1 MRLTPRGW
9 CTLTVAVGLVGL
21 GVAAGYPVLITLG
34 AIAVGAVVAAVGV
47 AGRRPRVEVIREL
60 FPDRVERGGRAGV
73 TLRVHNPGA
82 RRQAGF
88 IAVDRVGADRVTVAV
103 RALPPRSEQSYLSEL
118 PTGRRGRHEVGP
130 MALRRADA
138 LGLGRSELRLGET
151 ATLWVY
157 PKTHPISAVAL
168 ALPLHHHDGEATE
181 TSPRGSLDVREVR
194 AYVPGDE
201 VRHLHWKATAR
212 TGQLM
217 IRDYA
222 DPHQPRFTVLLDD
235 RHTTTTPE
243 EFEEGVELAAS
254 LVVAAA
260 GADHRCQL
268 VTPGGLDLAT
278 DSGSDAV
285 QRYLEALC
293 QVTRARGGGRG
304 EAGPPLVPAALARAG
319 GGTLVVIASA
329 MSADDR
335 LALAGL
341 RPRFSDVVVVSLD
354 GAVRAVPGVRVL
366 GALSAVDAIGQWQT
380 VIA

>member
-1 MRLTPRGW
+1 MRLTRRGW
-9 CTLTVAVGLVGL
+9 CTLAAAVVLVAL
-21 GVAAGYPVLITLG
+21 GVVAGYPVLVTLG

-73 TLRVHNPGA
+73 TLRVHNPGS

-88 IAVDRVGADRVTVAV
+88 TAVDRVGADRVTVAV
-103 RALPPRSEQSYLSEL
+103 RPLGAGAEQSYLNEL

-130 MALRRADA
+130 MSLRRADA
-138 LGLGRSELRLGET
+138 LGLGGSELLIGET

-157 PKTHPISAVAL
+157 PKTHPMRAVAGG
-168 ALPLHHHDGEATE
+168 LPLHHHDGEATE

-222 DPHQPRFTVLLDD
+222 DPHQPRFTVLLDN
-235 RHTTTTPE
+235 RREIRTSA
-243 EFEEGVELAAS
+243 EFEEAVELAAS
-254 LVVAAA
+254 LIVAAA
-260 GADHRCQL
+260 AADHRCQL
-268 VTPGGLDLAT
+268 VTPGGADVST
-278 DSGSDAV
+278 TSGSDAV
-285 QRYLEALC
+285 QRYLEELC
-293 QVTRARGGGRG
+293 VVTRAQ
-304 EAGPPLVPAALARAG
+304 EAGLPLVPAALARAG
-319 GGTLVVIASA
+319 GGTLVVISTAI
-329 MSADDR
+329 SADDR
-335 LALAGL
+335 AALVGM
-341 RPRFSDVVVVSLD
+341 RPRYADVVVVAMD
-354 GAVRAVPGVRVL
+354 GSAPVVPGVRVL
-366 GALSAVDAIGQWQT
+366 GAMDAVDAIRQWQT

>member
-1 MRLTPRGW
+1 MGLTARGW
-9 CTLTVAVGLVGL
+9 WTLAGAVVLVTLGLV
-21 GVAAGYPVLITLG
+21 AGYPVLVTLG
-34 AIAVGAVVAAVGV
+34 AVAVGAVVAAVGV

-73 TLRVHNPGA
+73 TLRVHNPGT

-88 IAVDRVGADRVTVAV
+88 TAVDRVGADRVTVAV
-103 RALPPRSEQSYLSEL
+103 RALPPRSEQSYLNEL

-130 MALRRADA
+130 LSLRRADA
-138 LGLGRSELRLGET
+138 LGLGRSELLLGET

-168 ALPLHHHDGEATE
+168 GLPLHHHDGEATE

-222 DPHQPRFTVLLDD
+222 DPHQPRFTVLLDN
-235 RHTTTTPE
+235 RRAIRT
-243 EFEEGVELAAS
+243 FEEAVELAAS

-268 VTPGGLDLAT
+268 VTPDGLDVST

-293 QVTRARGGGRG
+293 VVTHAE
-304 EAGPPLVPAALARAG
+304 EADLPLVPAALARSG
-319 GGTLVVIASA
+319 GGTLVVISSA
-329 MSADDR
+329 VSAGDR
-335 LALAGL
+335 AALAGV
-341 RPRFSDVVVVSLD
+341 RSRYADVVVVSLD
-354 GAVRAVPGVRVL
+354 GAAPAVPGVRAL
-366 GALSAVDAIGQWQT
+366 GTVGAVDAIGQWQT

>member
-1 MRLTPRGW
+1 MRLTRRGW
-9 CTLTVAVGLVGL
+9 CTLVAAVVLVALGLV
-21 GVAAGYPVLITLG
+21 AGYPVLVTLG
-34 AIAVGAVVAAVGV
+34 AVAFGAVVAAVGV
-47 AGRRPRVEVIREL
+47 AGRRPRVAIIREL

-73 TLRVHNPGA
+73 TLRVHNPGT

-88 IAVDRVGADRVTVAV
+88 TAVDRVGADRVTVAV
-103 RALPPRSEQSYLSEL
+103 RALPAGAEQSYLNEL

-130 MALRRADA
+130 MTLYRADA
-138 LGLGRSELRLGET
+138 LGLGRSELLLGET

-157 PKTHPISAVAL
+157 PKTHPISAVAGG
-168 ALPLHHHDGEATE
+168 LPLHHHDGEATE
-181 TSPRGSLDVREVR
+181 TSPRGSLDIREVR
-194 AYVPGDE
+194 AYVAGDE

-222 DPHQPRFTVLLDD
+222 DPHLPRFTVLLDN
-235 RHTTTTPE
+235 RPE
-243 EFEEGVELAAS
+243 IRTSAEFDEAVELAAS

-268 VTPGGLDLAT
+268 LTPSGLDVSS

-293 QVTRARGGGRG
+293 VVMRTN
-304 EAGPPLVPAALARAG
+304 EADLPLVPGALARSG
-319 GGTLVVIASA
+319 GGTLVVISSA
-329 MSADDR
+329 ISADDR
-335 LALAGL
+335 AALVGM
-341 RPRFSDVVVVSLD
+341 RPRYADVVVVSMD
-354 GAVRAVPGVRVL
+354 GAVPAVPGVRVL
-366 GALSAVDAIGQWQT
+366 GAMDAVDAIGQWQT

>member
-1 MRLTPRGW
+1 MRLTRRGW
-9 CTLTVAVGLVGL
+9 CTLVIAAVLIGLGLV
-21 GVAAGYPVLITLG
+21 AGYAVLVTLG
-34 AIAVGAVVAAVGV
+34 AVAVGAVVAAVAA
-47 AGRRPRVEVIREL
+47 AGRRPRVRIIREL
-60 FPDRVERGGRAGV
+60 YPDRVERGGQAGI
-73 TLRVHNPGA
+73 TLRVHNPGT
-82 RRQAGF
+82 RRQAAF
-88 IAVDRVGADRVTVAV
+88 IAVDRVGTERVTVAV
-103 RALPPRSEQSYLSEL
+103 RALPAGAEQPYLDAL

-130 MALRRADA
+130 MSLRRADA
-138 LGLGRSELRLGET
+138 LGLGRSELLLGET
-151 ATLWVY
+151 STLWVY

-168 ALPLHHHDGEATE
+168 GLPLHHHDGEATE

-235 RHTTTTPE
+235 RPEIRTPA

-254 LVVAAA
+254 LVAAAA

-268 VTPGGLDLAT
+268 VTTSGVDVST

-293 QVTRARGGGRG
+293 LVAQAR
-304 EAGPPLVPAALARAG
+304 EAGLPLVPAALARSG
-319 GGTLVVIASA
+319 GGTLVVISSA
-329 MSADDR
+329 VSAGDR
-335 LALAGL
+335 VALAGM
-341 RPRFSDVVVVSLD
+341 RPRYADVVVVSMD
-354 GAVRAVPGVRVL
+354 GVAPAVPGVRAL
-366 GALSAVDAIGQWQT
+366 GATGAVDAIGQWQT

>member
-1 MRLTPRGW
+1 MRLTLRGW
-9 CTLTVAVGLVGL
+9 CTLAIAVVLIAL
-21 GVAAGYPVLITLG
+21 GIVAGYPVLVTLG
-34 AIAVGAVVAAVGV
+34 AIALGAVVAAVGV

-73 TLRVHNPGA
+73 TLRVHNPGT

-88 IAVDRVGADRVTVAV
+88 TAIDRVGADRVTVAV
-103 RALPPRSEQSYLSEL
+103 RALAGGAEQSYLNEL

-130 MALRRADA
+130 MSLRRADA
-138 LGLGRSELRLGET
+138 LGLGGSELLIGDT

-157 PKTHPISAVAL
+157 PKTHPMRAVAGG
-168 ALPLHHHDGEATE
+168 LPLHHHDGEATE

-222 DPHQPRFTVLLDD
+222 DPHQPRFTVLLDN
-235 RHTTTTPE
+235 RREIRTSA
-243 EFEEGVELAAS
+243 EFEEAVELAAS
-254 LVVAAA
+254 LVVSAA

-268 VTPGGLDLAT
+268 VTPSGVDVST
-278 DSGSDAV
+278 TSGSDAV
-285 QRYLEALC
+285 QRYLEELC
-293 QVTRARGGGRG
+293 VVTRAE
-304 EAGPPLVPAALARAG
+304 EAGLPLVPAALARAG
-319 GGTLVVIASA
+319 GGTLVVISTAI
-329 MSADDR
+329 SADDR
-335 LALAGL
+335 AALVGM
-341 RPRFSDVVVVSLD
+341 RPRYADLVVVAMD
-354 GAVRAVPGVRVL
+354 GSTPEVPGVRVL
-366 GALSAVDAIGQWQT
+366 GAMDAVDAIRQWQT